1 METATLSS
9 IPTSL
14 GYGDVHANNRV
25 QSNPQLTQPNVNY
38 LGFDITELDEDR
50 EILQFLEGTDD
61 VSIEDATDL
70 PSEGKK
76 RKQAPEARKRRKRKR
91 VRRMCTI
98 EGCLN
103 RVVQGGVCIAHGA
116 KRKQCSFPG
125 CDKSVKKAGLCST
138 HGPARKRCEVPGCSR
153 VAVQGGICIGHGAKK
168 TVCSRDGCSQS
179 VFANSL
185 CKSHSDE
192 SQPIACV
199 PCTDKAVAPVA
210 TPSPPP
216 VMQVQ
221 SVINEQQSVAVA
233 KSAAPMMPSQA
244 FQRTMQARAMSLFE
258 EMMVEEECG
267 IKIIGTP
274 LPPPPPLHKQQINL
288 QPISPQLGE
297 DEIPYI
303 MSKELQAEYNALDLP
318 SIFDFE
324 EF

>member
-1 METATLSS
+1 MLYSGSKLIKVHNFFTTLSCAPRVIS
-9 IPTSL
+9 ADGNSDSEQHPTSL

-138 HGPARKRCEVPGCSR
+138 HGPAAS
-153 VAVQGGICIGHGAKK
+153 GA
-168 TVCSRDGCSQS
+168 R
-179 VFANSL
+179 FL
-185 CKSHSDE
+185 
-192 SQPIACV
+192 
-199 PCTDKAVAPVA
+199 
-210 TPSPPP
+210 
-216 VMQVQ
+216 
-221 SVINEQQSVAVA
+221 
-233 KSAAPMMPSQA
+233 AA
-244 FQRTMQARAMSLFE
+244 L
-258 EMMVEEECG
+258 V
-267 IKIIGTP
+267 
-274 LPPPPPLHKQQINL
+274 
-288 QPISPQLGE
+288 
-297 DEIPYI
+297 
-303 MSKELQAEYNALDLP
+303 
-318 SIFDFE
+318 
-324 EF
+324 